1 MQVLQELIKGFE
13 GIVYSIAGCI
23 MAAGFILICY
33 VLTVMFDDKRRYDGG
48 IKGFIK
54 WIKDSCI
61 PSEEE
66 VKALEEGKEKQED

>member
-13 GIVYSIAGCI
+13 GVVYSIAGLV
-23 MAAGFILICY
+23 MAAGFVIFCY
-33 VLTVMFDDKRRYDGG
+33 VFTVMFDDKRRYDGG

-54 WIKDSCI
+54 WIIDSCV

-66 VKALEEGKEKQED
+66 KKALEEGKEKQED